1 MVLMIFGLIRREESI
16 LLTRFTK
23 EIIVNERKKR

>member
-1 MVLMIFGLIRREESI
+1 MIFGLIRREEFI

-23 EIIVNERKKR
+23 EIIGRVQKKR